1 MIKSKSTLPQ
11 KSSHL
16 KIKHMNKYMFIK
28 YFKII
33 IYQHSH
39 IVKEYK
45 LFQHWIKNKSKSI
58 DNYYNIQLLQ
68 LEL

>member
-33 IYQHSH
+33 IYEHSH
-39 IVKEYK
+39 S
-45 LFQHWIKNKSKSI
+45 QR
-58 DNYYNIQLLQ
+58 IQIIPTLDKK
-68 LEL
+68 